1 MREREQKQV
10 GAHACPF
17 RGRDTCGSCPVGQ
30 LGNAVVWGGYIAA
43 PHEMGIVFLR
53 KKMRADL
60 EQTPGNLCH
69 MENISFNFQ
78 TICASTHAWGLF
90 HRGNRGSEGQRA
102 LPQAKSTLQ
111 PDLGPLPSS
120 PAGCL
125 ARSMVGRRTF
135 MSASFLLEMP
145 PVRHP
150 PVSGYSGAKQQRRAG
165 LPLTEVGAAGGG
177 NVVHRKDVIEE
188 TLSAPAMPPSAVT
201 GDLTFASRARPSAV
215 ALGAEGGSP
224 SPRLCLPVVAPV
236 LTWQICLLRVASSL
250 R

>member
-1 MREREQKQV
+1 M

-17 RGRDTCGSCPVGQ
+17 RGRDTYGSCPVGQ

-177 NVVHRKDVIEE
+177 NVVHRKYVIEE

-215 ALGAEGGSP
+215 APGAEGGSP